1 MPPQKISEGKDRIGS
16 MDELTALIAL
26 SRTNKITRLRKKEIV
41 DTFPSIAA
49 VFEGRTQLRDAAERD
64 AIKSFKT
71 FTTIDAD
78 VGKLSEMG
86 AEIIT
91 IRDDAYPPRLK
102 EIPDPPIVLY
112 KRGPLGLAV
121 EGFGVVGARKAT
133 FEGMLMA
140 GRIAETLACA
150 GITVVSGLARGI
162 DAASHKGALHQKGGT
177 IGVLGCGIDICYP
190 AENRSLFE
198 EMAHAG
204 AIVTEYA
211 PGERALPYHFP
222 ERNRIIAGLSKGVLV
237 VEASAR
243 SGSLITARLALEYGR
258 EVMAIPGRVF
268 DEAYKGANNLIK
280 QGARL
285 VEEIQDIVNCCFP
298 HLQFQAKSV
307 DMDSDED
314 YIYTLMGMDR
324 VHVDEIIEKSR
335 LATKKVMTVL
345 TRLEMKDLIRPIPGG
360 FYIRKV

>member
-1 MPPQKISEGKDRIGS
+1 
-16 MDELTALIAL
+16 MDELTALVAL
-26 SRTNKITRLRKKEIV
+26 SRTNRITRLRKREIA

-49 VFEGRTQLRDAAERD
+49 VFEGKTQLRDVAERD
-64 AIKSFKT
+64 AVRSFKA
-71 FTTIDAD
+71 FEAIDAD
-78 VGKLSEMG
+78 MGKLSETG
-86 AEIIT
+86 VEIIT
-91 IRDDAYPPRLK
+91 IRDDAYPPGLAR
-102 EIPDPPIVLY
+102 IPDPPIVLY
-112 KRGPLGLAV
+112 KKGPLGLAV
-121 EGFGVVGARKAT
+121 EGFGIVGARKAT

-140 GRIAETLACA
+140 GRIAETLASA

-162 DAASHKGALHQKGGT
+162 DAASHKGALRQKGGT

-198 EMAHAG
+198 EMALTG
-204 AIVTEYA
+204 AIVTEYG

-258 EVMAIPGRVF
+258 DVMAIPGRVF

-285 VEEIQDIVNCCFP
+285 VEDIQDIINCCFP

-307 DMDSDED
+307 DMDGDED
-314 YIYTLMGMDR
+314 YIYRLMGMDR
-324 VHVDEIIEKSR
+324 MHVDEIIEKSR
-335 LATKKVMTVL
+335 LETKKVMALL
-345 TRLEMKDLIRPIPGG
+345 TRLEMKDVVRPVPGG
-360 FYIRKV
+360 FYIRKA